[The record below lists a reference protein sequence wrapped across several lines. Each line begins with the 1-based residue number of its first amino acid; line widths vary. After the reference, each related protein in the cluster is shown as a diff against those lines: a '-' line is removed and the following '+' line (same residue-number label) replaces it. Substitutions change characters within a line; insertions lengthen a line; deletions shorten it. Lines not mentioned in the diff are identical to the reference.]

1 MEIVKMLLPESKYAI
16 KCPHQMNPE
25 FIIIHNTANDAS
37 AMAEISYMIGN
48 NNKVSYHCAIDN
60 YRVVQGVPFNR
71 STWNAGDGRNGK
83 GNRKG
88 ISLEICYSRS
98 GGEQFEEA
106 EDLCASYVAY
116 LLKQYGWGI
125 DKVTKH
131 QDYSG
136 KYCPHRTLDLGWT
149 RFLNKIREHL
159 DIQTKPVEP
168 IKDVGGN
175 LEMARVYQNGSTPE
189 PVYSDTGLTN
199 KIGSL
204 NPRERAEYLSI
215 DNDRPLVRYKVDG
228 TNRYK
233 CGYVLWKG
241 GCK

>member
-1 MEIVKMLLPESKYAI
+1 MQITNVICPTSKYAI
-16 KCPHQMNPE
+16 KCPYEMEPDG
-25 FIIIHNTANDAS
+25 ITVHNTANDAS
-37 AMAEISYMIGN
+37 AMSEVSYMIGN
-48 NNKVSYHCAIDN
+48 NNKTSFHVAVDDE
-60 YRVVQGVPFNR
+60 RVVTGLPFNR
-71 STWNAGDGRNGK
+71 NAYHAGDGKNGR
-83 GNRKG
+83 GNRTQ
-88 ISLEICYSRS
+88 ISIEICYSKS
-98 GGEQFEEA
+98 GGERFEKA
-106 EDLCASYVAY
+106 EDLCASYIAY
-116 LLKQYGWGI
+116 LLRQYGWGI
-125 DKVTKH
+125 EKVTKH

-136 KYCPHRTLDLGWT
+136 KYCPHRTLDMGWE

-159 DIQTKPVEP
+159 NIQTIPVKEE
-168 IKDVGGN
+168 KSEGGK

-189 PVYSDTGLTN
+189 TVYADTNLSK

-228 TNRYK
+228 TNTYK